1 LKILITDYATS
12 GSLERSF
19 KGEGMPMQR
28 GWTCSLALL
37 VTALCGCTALPPAVK
52 LGTLAL
58 SGMSYIVTGKGPS
71 DHVISAIAEQD
82 CALLRV
88 IQDRPVCVANLSA
101 DGAPVAVAA
110 KSPSRHIEHDAPDG
124 ELQSP
129 PSRNRGLTPQ
139 YYLVLGSFSGEQ
151 NAQRW
156 RRSLVRLD
164 TAIARTTSGAD
175 PARARYRVVMGPYR
189 EEESQRY
196 RKEVAA
202 SLGLEVWRV
211 RLCAATLSAPPCS
224 APATLA
230 SR

>member
-1 LKILITDYATS
+1 MA
-12 GSLERSF
+12 
-19 KGEGMPMQR
+19 MQR
-28 GWTCSLALL
+28 GLTGGMVL
-37 VTALCGCTALPPAVK
+37 VISALCGCAALPPAVK

-88 IQDRPVCVANLSA
+88 IQDRPVCVANLPQP
-101 DGAPVAVAA
+101 GVPTVAA
-110 KSPSRHIEHDAPDG
+110 AESPSRRIEAVAHAG
-124 ELQSP
+124 EAQSP
-129 PSRNRGLTPQ
+129 PTGNRGLTPQ
-139 YYLVLGSFSGEQ
+139 YYLVLGSFSGEK

-156 RRSLVRLD
+156 RRSLARLD
-164 TAIARTTSGAD
+164 TAIARTNLGAD
-175 PARARYRVVMGPYR
+175 RTHARYRVVMGPYR
-189 EEESQRY
+189 EQESQHR

-211 RLCAATLSAPPCS
+211 RLCAATLSPPPCS